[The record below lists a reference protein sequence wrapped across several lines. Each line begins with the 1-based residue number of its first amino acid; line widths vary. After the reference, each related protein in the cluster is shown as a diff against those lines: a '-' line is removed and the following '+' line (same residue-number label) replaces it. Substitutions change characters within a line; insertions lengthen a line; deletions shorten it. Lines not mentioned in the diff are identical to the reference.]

1 MSGVRV
7 RAYADDDRE
16 AIVELRRAVAAV
28 DRTDDGLVVAEPP
41 PDSLFSGHTQHEDI
55 FVVRHDGGRILATAQ
70 LQAEIGP
77 QQSFVWAF
85 PVVHPEWRGPRIEKL
100 LIDRLRERAS
110 ERRRAIRSE
119 VVHFY
124 VHCGAHQ
131 EKRIALYESSG
142 LRFMRHRPHMIYHPL
157 ERVAPPQA
165 PPGITLRPCLRG
177 LDDESAIRTLIEA
190 FADDWE
196 YVPVTGD
203 GWSRSLDAPQWR
215 EDLNLV
221 AAVWGGSSRP
231 LPLCGQRRAFA
242 VAEPQRRIRG
252 HALRA
257 AIVSARGNGRSASS
271 HRPPSPPQTWYDLR
285 HPGHRRRQPYAGCP
299 SIRTYR
305 FPGDLA
311 LGGLRHE
318 AGIGTGRPIA
328 VAHSP

>member
-41 PDSLFSGHTQHEDI
+41 PDSLFSGPTQHEDI

-203 GWSRSLDAPQWR
+203 GWSRWLDAPQWR

-221 AAVWGGSSRP
+221 AVDGEEVVGLCLCVINEERSQWLGRKDGYVDTLCVRP
-231 LPLCGQRRAFA
+231 SHQRRGVG
-242 VAEPQRRIRG
+242 VALLLNGLR
-252 HALRA
+252 ALRRA
-257 AIVSARGNGRSASS
+257 GMVSATLDTDEDNPTQAVRL
-271 HRPPSPPQTWYDLR
+271 Y
-285 HPGHRRRQPYAGCP
+285 
-299 SIRTYR
+299 
-305 FPGDLA
+305 
-311 LGGLRHE
+311 E
-318 AGIGTGRPIA
+318 GIGFREIWRWAAYGTKLG
-328 VAHSP
+328 